1 MIEEIIQQ
9 YLEDDNEALRHLIK
23 FFLEKVMDVEITE
36 QTGAIPY
43 QRASGRIAHRNGYKK
58 RSLKTRVGELELN
71 KPQIRE
77 FPFQT
82 KVFDRYQR
90 VEKAMINAVAES
102 YLQGVSTRK
111 IRNIVDQLSDT
122 EISAS
127 SVSNIAKELDEKVN
141 EFLTRPIEEE
151 IVYLFIDATYFKVR
165 KGARYINEAFFIA
178 IGIRKD
184 GYREI
189 LGAMIADSEDSVNWE
204 AFFEDL
210 KSRGLRGVKLVIS
223 DGHKGIKKAV
233 EKEFLGASWQ
243 LCVTHFMRSVLK
255 RIRKKDKTK
264 VINMVKKIFE
274 GDYNEGIKESEI
286 VSDKLRE
293 MGYDKAA
300 NAIERDVEFALTYK
314 GFPREHWKRIRT
326 TNLSERINKE
336 IKRRSRVVGA
346 FPNDDSFLRLAVS
359 ILMDINEEWITGMKY
374 LTFDDLEES

>member
-58 RSLKTRVGELELN
+58 RSLQTRVGELELN

-359 ILMDINEEWITGMKY
+359 ILMDINEEWITGTKY
-374 LTFDDLEES
+374 LNFDDLEES